1 MLCKQKE
8 AALRV
13 IPMNDQG
20 ELLLDEYEALLN
32 ERTRLVGLCHVSNAL
47 GTINPVKE
55 MVQLAR
61 SRDIPVVVDGAQ
73 AVPHLKVD
81 VQDLDCDFYV
91 FSGHKLYGP
100 TGIGV
105 LYGRFEHLES
115 MPPWEGGGSMIRSVS
130 FEETTYAEVP
140 TRFEAGTPHIA
151 GGIGLGAAI
160 DYLNQLDIEKAAEY
174 EDDLMDYATQ
184 ALYEVPGLRLIG
196 TAAKKVSV
204 LSFVMEGIH
213 PHDVGTIL
221 DQQGI
226 AVRAG
231 HHCAQPVMQRFGLSA
246 TTRASTAIYNTREDI
261 DALVR
266 GLHTVNEVFR

>member
-1 MLCKQKE
+1 MRSPSRSASASLFSTTLDALCDTPRRRKVALNALALACR
-8 AALRV
+8 AAPGDDTRGLV
-13 IPMNDQG
+13 A
-20 ELLLDEYEALLN
+20 ELLEA
-32 ERTRLVGLCHVSNAL
+32 
-47 GTINPVKE
+47 
-55 MVQLAR
+55 
-61 SRDIPVVVDGAQ
+61 
-73 AVPHLKVD
+73 
-81 VQDLDCDFYV
+81 
-91 FSGHKLYGP
+91 
-100 TGIGV
+100 
-105 LYGRFEHLES
+105 
-115 MPPWEGGGSMIRSVS
+115 MPPYEGGGSMIRSVT
-130 FEETTYAEVP
+130 FEETIYAEVP

-174 EDDLMDYATQ
+174 EDDLMEYATQ
-184 ALYEVPGLRLIG
+184 ALYDVPGLRLIG

-221 DQQGI
+221 DQQGV

-231 HHCAQPVMQRFGLSA
+231 HHCAQPVMRRFGLSA

-261 DALVR
+261 DALVQ